1 LVHRGRAHG
10 PIILATALWLFWR
23 AREWLAGNARPLKGG
38 LWWLVLVPLLLLYV
52 FARAYGILFV
62 ETGTLYLIL
71 VLLALVHWGKA
82 AVRHLWFPLLYMA
95 FLIVPPG
102 SLVTE
107 ATQPL
112 KIWISAAAA
121 DSLYALGYP
130 VAQLGAI
137 IHIDQY
143 QLLVEQACAGLGSL
157 LTLSALGLLYIH
169 LRGPTRA
176 WHSGA
181 LMAAI
186 IPIAIFAN
194 FVRVVALVLL
204 TYHVGNE
211 FAQGFAHEAAGMFM
225 FLVSM
230 LCMFAADAAIRTMA
244 GRNGGRAT

>member
-1 LVHRGRAHG
+1 
-10 PIILATALWLFWR
+10 
-23 AREWLAGNARPLKGG
+23 
-38 LWWLVLVPLLLLYV
+38 VPLLLVYA

-71 VLLALVHWGKA
+71 VLLAWVHWGSA
-82 AVRHLWFPLLYMA
+82 AVRHLWFPLLYLG

-121 DSLYALGYP
+121 DFLYALGYP

-169 LRGPTRA
+169 LRGRTGG

-211 FAQGFAHEAAGMFM
+211 FAQGVAHEAAGMFM

-230 LCMFAADAAIRTMA
+230 LCMFAADAAIRAVA
-244 GRNGGRAT
+244 GRGGRSRA